1 MERWDSAAVER
12 QNRNEKNMKKRGKN
26 ILSMG
31 AVLAVFCAAFALIS
45 MLLQPK
51 YMTELEEGS
60 FISQYYREAGGHDVI
75 FLGDCEVYAN
85 FSPMELYRNYGI
97 TAYIRGTPQQLV
109 WMSYYVAEE
118 TFRYET
124 PRVLVFNVNAMRC
137 SEPVSEAYNRLTID
151 GMRWSGSKAGII
163 LASMTEEE
171 RFLSYVF
178 PILRYHSRFDKLT
191 GEDFAYL
198 FQVKDNTFNG
208 YQLHTETV
216 PAGSLPVKKVLA
228 DYRFGDICWEYLDK
242 LRLLC
247 GENGTELVLVK
258 APSLYP
264 YWYEEYEEQI
274 REYAAAYGL
283 SFYNFV
289 ERAEEIGLDFSE
301 DTYDGGY
308 HLNLSGAVKLSRYF
322 GSILT
327 EGHGLEDRSGD
338 PEVAA
343 VYDKKLQGYDE
354 AIENSVRSGRCSDA
368 QVSKET
374 SACLEKCPNRQVPV
388 WKSVQIDKRLSGKMS
403 KETGVCLDKR
413 PKR

>member
-1 MERWDSAAVER
+1 
-12 QNRNEKNMKKRGKN
+12 MKKKGKD
-26 ILSMG
+26 ILSTG
-31 AVLAVFCAAFALIS
+31 FVLVVFCIIFTLIS

-85 FSPMELYRNYGI
+85 YSPMELYRDYGI

-124 PRVLVFNVNAMRC
+124 PRVLVFNVNAMRY
-137 SEPVSEAYNRLTID
+137 SEPVSEAYNRVTID
-151 GMRWSGSKAGII
+151 QMRWSGSKAGMI

-171 RFLSYVF
+171 QFLSYVF
-178 PILRYHSRFDKLT
+178 PILRYHSRFDQLT
-191 GEDFAYL
+191 QEDFTWL
-198 FQVKDNTFNG
+198 FRVRDNTFNG
-208 YQLHTETV
+208 FQLHTEIV
-216 PAGSLPVKKVLA
+216 PAGALPAERVLP
-228 DYRFGDICWEYLDK
+228 DYQFGDICFEYLDK

-247 GENGTELVLVK
+247 GENGTELILVK

-264 YWYEEYEEQI
+264 YWYEEYDAQI
-274 REYAAAYGL
+274 REYASEYGL
-283 SFYNFV
+283 SYYNF
-289 ERAEEIGLDFSE
+289 AELTEDIGLDFSE

-327 EGHGLEDRSGD
+327 EGHGLTDHRQD
-338 PEVAA
+338 PEIASVYNEKLQI
-343 VYDKKLQGYDE
+343 YDKTIEERIREQEDE
-354 AIENSVRSGRCSDA
+354 KDR
-368 QVSKET
+368 
-374 SACLEKCPNRQVPV
+374 
-388 WKSVQIDKRLSGKMS
+388 
-403 KETGVCLDKR
+403 
-413 PKR
+413 